1 MFKVRNIRIVRPLGF
16 GLAQEAV
23 ETTSTWRFTAASR
36 NGEPID
42 KEMVIEIDF
51 PLY

>member
-1 MFKVRNIRIVRPLGF
+1 MFETSESYGPLVL

-23 ETTSTWRFTAASR
+23 ETTSTWRFTPAGR

-42 KEMVIEIDF
+42 KEMVVEIDF